1 MEAARERKV
10 RSGKEYDYLF
20 PGPTGN
26 DIVIKKSAAV
36 ADTVR
41 FIQEQVPRTAW
52 QTEKLARH
60 IRGAR
65 LEESCSKLWH
75 FLYNHI
81 RYKRDR
87 YGVEQ
92 VRSPRRTWHDRE
104 EGVDCDCFSVI
115 ISSTLINLGI
125 PHLYRITK
133 YPKRNGETP
142 AWQHIYIVVPK
153 DGNLNRPPDK
163 RSEYIVLD
171 CVKDGYNEEEPYL
184 EKKDFKAT
192 MRLDYLDGLEG
203 DMGETEDSYQIPE
216 LTDVQDIASVYD
228 EEELGKVGKW
238 LKKTV
243 KKVGTTVKTTAK
255 KVADT
260 AGKGVRFVNR
270 YVNPGTVLLR
280 NGFLLAMKIN
290 MLNVAKR
297 LRYAYLSDQQATSL
311 GINLAALARLRK
323 IRERAETIY
332 WQAGG
337 VKENLKKAILGGKG
351 NKDKKVPLNGLF
363 GLGTIYA
370 DQDEYDILHS
380 ANGIDGLGEVASG
393 AALAAATSA
402 LTALAASLK
411 QIKDLFKSG
420 AKNAENFD
428 SDAEEAD
435 TSVPEIILPDF
446 EESYNTSLPVATAT
460 ALPVAPATTTPEV
473 NMEMTTLPVQSETSV
488 TTSVASE
495 TAEKTGFF
503 QKAGNWIKANPA
515 KTALIGGVLI
525 AGAVYLRSKKS
536 SGGRSLSGLS
546 GKKKRRK
553 PGRTATSRKKTG
565 KKNSRIRAIKIR

>member
-260 AGKGVRFVNR
+260 AGKGVRFINR
-270 YVNPGTVLLR
+270 YANPGTVLLR

-446 EESYNTSLPVATAT
+446 EESYNTSVPVATAT
-460 ALPVAPATTTPEV
+460 ALPVTTAVTTPQT
-473 NMEMTTLPVQSETSV
+473 NMEMTILPVHSETSV
-488 TTSVASE
+488 TSE
-495 TAEKTGFF
+495 TVEKPGFF

-525 AGAVYLRSKKS
+525 AGAVYLRSKKT

-553 PGRTATSRKKTG
+553 PGRTAPSRKKTG

>member
-133 YPKRNGETP
+133 YPKRNGEIP

>member
-52 QTEKLARH
+52 QTEKLARY

-270 YVNPGTVLLR
+270 YANPGTVLLR

-420 AKNAENFD
+420 AKNTENFD

-446 EESYNTSLPVATAT
+446 EESYNTSVPVATAT

-495 TAEKTGFF
+495 TAEKPGFF